1 MKLKYLVAPLLFAA
15 AAVTGCQETAETYPA
30 IYMTDA
36 QSNPDKSM
44 TIDEPPAETSIT
56 VSASVV
62 AEHDI
67 HIQLEVRPD
76 LLAAYNDKYGK
87 NYQIPPADSYSLSST
102 EATILAG
109 YNTSSEIGFT
119 VTSVSEFAEGVTY
132 CVPVSI
138 KTVSG
143 GMTVLEPSRTLFIV
157 LKTPVISKAI
167 YLGSSNIYKVTSFQ
181 ENSDLAA
188 LPQLTLEARVYML
201 GFQTRDPYISS
212 IMGIEGICG
221 VRFGDVKVDP
231 DCIQICH
238 DSYQPAA
245 TDKPFDKEK
254 WYHVAAVWTG
264 SSWDIYINGQYATG
278 VETQGETIDLTSD
291 NSGGF
296 YLGASYGGGRT
307 LNGYVAECRV
317 WTRALSQSEI
327 ANNMNYV
334 DPTSDGLLA
343 YWRMNAWVP
352 NDSGSG
358 NIVRD
363 LTGHGYDA
371 VGGSSNPTMMDTK
384 WN

>member
-15 AAVTGCQETAETYPA
+15 AAATGCQESAETYPA

-36 QSNPDKSM
+36 QNNPDKSM

-56 VSASVV
+56 VSSSVV
-62 AEHDI
+62 MEHDVR
-67 HIQLEVRPD
+67 IQLEVQPE

-87 NYQIPPADSYSLSST
+87 NYQIPPEDSYALSST
-102 EATILAG
+102 ETTILAG
-109 YNTSSEIGFT
+109 YNTSSAIGFT
-119 VTSVSEFAEGVTY
+119 VSSVSEFAEGVTY
-132 CVPVSI
+132 CVPVGI

-143 GMTVLEPSRTLFIV
+143 GISVLEPSRTLFIV

-167 YLGSSNIYKVTSFQ
+167 YLGSGNIYDVPSFQ

-188 LPQLTLEARVYML
+188 LPQLTLEAR
-201 GFQTRDPYISS
+201 
-212 IMGIEGICG
+212 

-245 TDKPFDKEK
+245 SDKPFSLEK

-264 SSWDIYINGQYATG
+264 SSWDIYIDGQYATG

-291 NSGGF
+291 NAKGF
-296 YLGASYGGGRT
+296 HLGASYGRGRT

-317 WTRALSQSEI
+317 WTRALSQAEI

-343 YWRMNAWVP
+343 YWRMNAWEP
-352 NDSGSG
+352 KESGSG

-371 VGGSSNPTMMDTK
+371 IGDSSNPTMMDTK

>member
-15 AAVTGCQETAETYPA
+15 AAATGCQESAETYPA

-143 GMTVLEPSRTLFIV
+143 GMTVL
-157 LKTPVISKAI
+157 
-167 YLGSSNIYKVTSFQ
+167 
-181 ENSDLAA
+181 
-188 LPQLTLEARVYML
+188 
-201 GFQTRDPYISS
+201 DP
-212 IMGIEGICG
+212 
-221 VRFGDVKVDP
+221 R
-231 DCIQICH
+231 
-238 DSYQPAA
+238 
-245 TDKPFDKEK
+245 
-254 WYHVAAVWTG
+254 
-264 SSWDIYINGQYATG
+264 
-278 VETQGETIDLTSD
+278 
-291 NSGGF
+291 
-296 YLGASYGGGRT
+296 
-307 LNGYVAECRV
+307 
-317 WTRALSQSEI
+317 
-327 ANNMNYV
+327 
-334 DPTSDGLLA
+334 
-343 YWRMNAWVP
+343 
-352 NDSGSG
+352 
-358 NIVRD
+358 
-363 LTGHGYDA
+363 
-371 VGGSSNPTMMDTK
+371 
-384 WN
+384 